1 MKWSEET
8 RKFFGESLAALVRD
22 YVAKT
27 NYPHVTKL
35 DATVEVVNA
44 LRERVDSLE
53 ARLAEIEQKPTLRR
67 IA

>member
-22 YVAKT
+22 FVGRTVYPVA
-27 NYPHVTKL
+27 TKL
-35 DATVEVVNA
+35 DATTEVLNA

-53 ARLAEIEQKPTLRR
+53 ARLAEIESPKVRR

>member
-1 MKWSEET
+1 MKWNSKT
-8 RKFFGESLAALVRD
+8 RAFFAEGLAQVVRD
-22 YVAKT
+22 FVGRTVYPVA
-27 NYPHVTKL
+27 TKL
-35 DATVEVVNA
+35 DATTEVLNA